1 MNWTNLLIIFA
12 MSIAIFFV
20 YSIVNINYL
29 SKLKVSKWTVLVVS
43 LVFLFIGLIIPAYTD
58 NLIIH
63 YIPTA
68 VFVFFFLWYSD
79 LSGLSRI
86 GAPKNKNISPNTT
99 TIKPKA
105 KPNKLKY
112 VNEKDIVKS
121 VDAKEKSKLFK
132 KKKK

>member
-1 MNWTNLLIIFA
+1 

-29 SKLKVSKWTVLVVS
+29 SKLKVSKWHVLIAS

-68 VFVFFFLWYSD
+68 IFVFFFLWYSD
-79 LSGLSRI
+79 LSGLSKI
-86 GAPKNKNISPNTT
+86 GAPKNNRTNSSNT

-112 VNEKDIVKS
+112 VDEKDIVKS
-121 VDAKEKSKLFK
+121 ADVKRKNKLFSK
-132 KKKK
+132 KKK

>member
-1 MNWTNLLIIFA
+1 MNWTNLIIIFA

-20 YSIVNINYL
+20 YSVVNINYL

-68 VFVFFFLWYSD
+68 IFVFFFLWYSD
-79 LSGLSRI
+79 LSGLSKI
-86 GAPKNKNISPNTT
+86 GAPKNKSTNTT

-121 VDAKEKSKLFK
+121 GNSKEKNKLFK
-132 KKKK
+132 KKK

>member
-1 MNWTNLLIIFA
+1 

-20 YSIVNINYL
+20 YSVVNINYL

-68 VFVFFFLWYSD
+68 IFVFFFLWYSD

-86 GAPKNKNISPNTT
+86 GAPKNKSANKS

-112 VNEKDIVKS
+112 ANEKDIVKS
-121 VDAKEKSKLFK
+121 GNVKEKSKLFK
-132 KKKK
+132 KKSK

>member
-1 MNWTNLLIIFA
+1 

-68 VFVFFFLWYSD
+68 IFVFFFLWYSD

-86 GAPKNKNISPNTT
+86 GAPKNKSANTP

-112 VNEKDIVKS
+112 ANEKDIVKS
-121 VDAKEKSKLFK
+121 SNVKEKSKLFK

>member
-1 MNWTNLLIIFA
+1 

-20 YSIVNINYL
+20 YSVVNINYL

-68 VFVFFFLWYSD
+68 IFVFFFLWYSD

-86 GAPKNKNISPNTT
+86 GAPKNKSSNANTT

-121 VDAKEKSKLFK
+121 TATKEKSKLFK
-132 KKKK
+132 KKNK

>member
-1 MNWTNLLIIFA
+1 

-20 YSIVNINYL
+20 YSVVNINYL
-29 SKLKVSKWTVLVVS
+29 SKLKVSKWTVLVIS

-68 VFVFFFLWYSD
+68 IFVFFFLWYSD

-86 GAPKNKNISPNTT
+86 GAPKNKAVNKNNTT
-99 TIKPKA
+99 IRPKA

-112 VNEKDIVKS
+112 VDEKDIVKS
-121 VDAKEKSKLFK
+121 QEIKGKNKLFK
-132 KKKK
+132 KKNK

>member
-1 MNWTNLLIIFA
+1 

-29 SKLKVSKWTVLVVS
+29 SKLKVSKWTILVVS

-68 VFVFFFLWYSD
+68 IFVFFFLWYSD
-79 LSGLSRI
+79 LSGLSKI
-86 GAPKNKNISPNTT
+86 GAPKNKNTNSA

-112 VNEKDIVKS
+112 ANEKDIVKS
-121 VDAKEKSKLFK
+121 GNVKEKSKLFK
-132 KKKK
+132 KKNK

>member
-68 VFVFFFLWYSD
+68 IFVFFFLWYSD
-79 LSGLSRI
+79 LSGLSKI
-86 GAPKNKNISPNTT
+86 GAPKNKNTNAN

-112 VNEKDIVKS
+112 ANEKDIVKS
-121 VDAKEKSKLFK
+121 GNVKEKSKLFK
-132 KKKK
+132 KKNK